1 MTQLF
6 GIPLDRLTT
15 ILIIITLVIVGLVA
29 LLALG
34 NLIFFK
40 IGVRNIPR
48 RRTQMWLII
57 FALMLSTTLLSSVL
71 ATGDVII
78 GAVQS
83 VAVYNLGSVDE
94 TIQGGHGGLGYFPDG
109 VYYRLLNL
117 ARHDHDIA
125 AVGGAL
131 VEHDLLVADETSRQ
145 VRSKVT
151 ALAVIPGSEQGF
163 GGMRE
168 DNGKR
173 QFTIAALGTNDV
185 YLNHTTALLLNAH
198 AGDTLYLY
206 AQRWPG
212 VRHQMH
218 VVGIVADGGLV
229 GSAPY
234 ILSNLQTFQNIE
246 NRYDDITEIFVSNR
260 NRGDASDIALSDRVT
275 SGLRNSIP
283 IDEHVDQVKTQGVQ
297 NSQKAEDLFSRV
309 FTLFALFALA
319 IGLLLIFL
327 IFVLLAAERRAE
339 MGMAR
344 AIGVQRRHL
353 VLMFLFEGT
362 VYDLLASFVG
372 LGAGIG
378 IGASLV
384 YFLGPTLQRFN
395 FPLKLTFQLHSLII
409 AYCLGVI
416 FTFCSVAIS
425 SWLVSRMTV
434 VEAMRDQ
441 PERGQQ
447 AMSLGEICLR
457 LLTSLRHI
465 GAQLRNPGRLIGQI
479 SDTLIG
485 LIRSLTLLGFLPL
498 LAGYWLMQQGL
509 ESAQIAYFSL
519 GLSLIAVGGGLVIKA
534 VIEFV
539 LRLVWRSHD
548 SQRARSIAGKIFAA
562 VAGLALVAYWG
573 LPFDALANLG
583 LPRFYGGIEIFFL
596 AAFMM
601 VLGAVWVLIA
611 NAELIIKPLLVLFS
625 RLPGLYVLARLAS
638 AYPLHRRFRTGLSV
652 VMFSLVVFA
661 MTVMAIIT
669 NAMQNTYAN
678 INTQTGGYD
687 IQAVAYFKP
696 LPDLRSALLQHGIN
710 PSAFSAIGVR
720 ASTAIGVIQPS
731 NDRPGWRI
739 YPAQIVNGGFLN
751 GYGLHLSARA
761 KGFNSDAAVW
771 QALQTHSNYALIDS
785 NALPYRPDSVLNSP
799 VYDPSAPLPADAG
812 APVQPPGFNSP
823 YIFSMA
829 GVYQGDT
836 SFAATPIWVT
846 GTQPPSPF
854 VSPSPYGYPSDNKSA
869 FKLTIIGVVDNSDD
883 AHFGLYIPRGA
894 IAGYNPSPSTPDA
907 ETYYFKVAPGQDKRA
922 LALAL
927 GSAFLDN
934 GLETTVLEDAIWQI
948 RGPRIFLSNVLLAL
962 VGLILL
968 LGVTALAITGTRAVI
983 ERRQQIGMLRAL
995 GCNQRLIQ
1003 GAFLFESFLV
1013 GAIGSILGVV
1023 LGLILSNNIFAV
1035 DFFEQFNTGLV
1046 YSVPW
1051 EELGLIVGIAL
1062 LAAFLGALLPAWQAG
1077 RITPAETI
1085 RYQ

>member
-1 MTQLF
+1 M
-6 GIPLDRLTT
+6 
-15 ILIIITLVIVGLVA
+15 
-29 LLALG
+29 
-34 NLIFFK
+34 
-40 IGVRNIPR
+40 
-48 RRTQMWLII
+48 
-57 FALMLSTTLLSSVL
+57 
-71 ATGDVII
+71 
-78 GAVQS
+78 
-83 VAVYNLGSVDE
+83 
-94 TIQGGHGGLGYFPDG
+94 
-109 VYYRLLNL
+109 
-117 ARHDHDIA
+117 
-125 AVGGAL
+125 
-131 VEHDLLVADETSRQ
+131 Q
-145 VRSKVT
+145 V
-151 ALAVIPGSEQGF
+151 
-163 GGMRE
+163 

-173 QFTIAALGTNDV
+173 HLTIAALGTNDV
-185 YLNHTTALLLNAH
+185 YLNHTTAQLLNAH
-198 AGDTLYLY
+198 AGDMLYVY
-206 AQRWPG
+206 SKRWPG
-212 VRHQMH
+212 VRYQMH

-229 GSAPY
+229 GSTPY
-234 ILSNLQTFQNIE
+234 IISNIQTFRDIE

-485 LIRSLTLLGFLPL
+485 LVRSLTLLGFLPL

-509 ESAQIAYFSL
+509 ESAQIAFFSL

-611 NAELIIKPLLVLFS
+611 NAELIVKPILALFS
-625 RLPGLYVLARLAS
+625 RLAGLYALARLAS
-638 AYPLHRRFRTGLSV
+638 AYPLQRRFRTGLSV

-823 YIFSMA
+823 YLFSMA

-883 AHFGLYIPRGA
+883 AHFGLYI
-894 IAGYNPSPSTPDA
+894 
-907 ETYYFKVAPGQDKRA
+907 
-922 LALAL
+922 
-927 GSAFLDN
+927 
-934 GLETTVLEDAIWQI
+934 
-948 RGPRIFLSNVLLAL
+948 
-962 VGLILL
+962 
-968 LGVTALAITGTRAVI
+968 
-983 ERRQQIGMLRAL
+983 
-995 GCNQRLIQ
+995 
-1003 GAFLFESFLV
+1003 
-1013 GAIGSILGVV
+1013 
-1023 LGLILSNNIFAV
+1023 
-1035 DFFEQFNTGLV
+1035 
-1046 YSVPW
+1046 
-1051 EELGLIVGIAL
+1051 
-1062 LAAFLGALLPAWQAG
+1062 
-1077 RITPAETI
+1077 
-1085 RYQ
+1085 